1 MKLPGVDRLGSL
13 GFVGERKA
21 LALLCLGFYS
31 TLFFLVGLS
40 ARTELP
46 EWVPVFLGM
55 MAIYVTAFVA
65 VAAEWFWGRWFAVG
79 LGYWGMTMTVMAF
92 VSTRSLPPAMV
103 IFGGMHALISLCLL
117 GDKMAAAFDAKP
129 GWRERWKLDEQG
141 VIRVKKSV
149 TRAAS
154 SLPALVMF
162 ALAPRGDQGMLA
174 SHTAALT
181 LAAFALFGFSGFLLQ
196 RTWGV
201 LVMAASGVACMIGAL
216 GVTTPELSLTS
227 AELFDGPF
235 LAGMRPFILTPAWV
249 VALGGAMLVAAAI
262 PFLRPMTKYLRA

>member
-46 EWVPVFLGM
+46 EWVPVFFGM

-92 VSTRSLPPAMV
+92 VSTRMLR
-103 IFGGMHALISLCLL
+103 IFGHVTLPKAVKE
-117 GDKMAAAFDAKP
+117 DKVNAQYKD
-129 GWRERWKLDEQG
+129 
-141 VIRVKKSV
+141 
-149 TRAAS
+149 
-154 SLPALVMF
+154 
-162 ALAPRGDQGMLA
+162 
-174 SHTAALT
+174 
-181 LAAFALFGFSGFLLQ
+181 
-196 RTWGV
+196 GV
-201 LVMAASGVACMIGAL
+201 LTVTLPKTEEVKPKHIEVGVN
-216 GVTTPELSLTS
+216 
-227 AELFDGPF
+227 
-235 LAGMRPFILTPAWV
+235 
-249 VALGGAMLVAAAI
+249 
-262 PFLRPMTKYLRA
+262 

>member
-21 LALLCLGFYS
+21 LALLCLGFYC

-79 LGYWGMTMTVMAF
+79 LGYWGLTMTAMAF
-92 VSTRSLPPAMV
+92 ISTRELAPAMV
-103 IFGGMHALISLCLL
+103 IFGTMHGLISLCLL

-162 ALAPRGDQGMLA
+162 ALAPRGDQGMTHA
-174 SHTAALT
+174 AALT
-181 LAAFALFGFSGFLLQ
+181 LGVFAIVGVGGLLLQ
-196 RTWGV
+196 RTWGI
-201 LVMAASGVACMIGAL
+201 LVMAASGAACMFAAFTLSPPEVSMTAQQLFHGAFL
-216 GVTTPELSLTS
+216 GG
-227 AELFDGPF
+227 F
-235 LAGMRPFILTPAWV
+235 
-249 VALGGAMLVAAAI
+249 VALAEVPRLVYATAGLLLITAAT
-262 PFLRPMTKYLRA
+262 PFLRPMTRYLSK